1 MRPGMRK
8 VLEKHFSIFPNE
20 IPTLPPKRE
29 VECHIKLE
37 PGHRPPARAP
47 YRLTYGQLDELRKQ
61 LESYLAKGQIR
72 PSNSPFAAPVLFVTK
87 ADGTQ
92 RMCIDYTQL
101 NKICVRDRYPLPH
114 PDDLISCLHGAKYF
128 SSLDLRQYF
137 HQIRMAK
144 GDEEKTAFVIRYG
157 TFEWLVML
165 FGYCNAPGIS
175 MRMINKTLRPLLD
188 RCVIVF
194 IDDLLIFSRTPEEH
208 ERDVEAVLQLV
219 ANESLYVKLSKCD
232 WFRTEAKFL
241 GLVISEGGFRPAPEK
256 VQGLQDFPKPT
267 DHTSLRQFLGLGNW
281 FRKFVKGYSQVA
293 SPLLSLL
300 RISIPFVWE
309 PVHDQAFV
317 ALKKAVLKLTTLALP
332 DPNQPI
338 YIAHDASQ
346 SHQAIGAVAIQRCQK
361 TGAYRLLAFG
371 SRRLTPTEARYPV
384 RELELL
390 AIVHFAKVWRHFLTP
405 GSEFWTDHKSLEN
418 LRKSFER
425 CSLHVRRW
433 IEFLEEVAVPINYIP
448 GRANSVADA
457 LSRNPPPLVQSSPS
471 TPLPSVRVRQPT
483 PPTVSQADGPDDDEV
498 PGLEPEYEDE
508 GAVVGETRSL
518 GGGHGS
524 TEQRQCRTTLKV
536 EGDVELQRRCR
547 EEYANDPWFAPV
559 HAHLKNSPNKL
570 PSPHLIPRLKGLSLR
585 DGLLFQG
592 DRLCVPRSQ
601 RTALI
606 RESHSSPE
614 SAHFGVE
621 KTYSRMAER
630 YFWPQMWRDVRRFVR
645 ACDPCQRS
653 KAPSRAPP
661 GLLQPLPVPNHPWEV
676 TQIDF
681 LVGLPAF
688 GDEQFNCLI
697 VVTNSLS
704 KGVCLIRTYTTATVE
719 QTLYTL
725 SGTHLS
731 FSMMAEHDTPRSA
744 ERMNRT
750 IEEALRC
757 LVETQHHRWAEFI
770 PSLEFAYNTSVY
782 IGTGR
787 SPFQLKH
794 GKEPLTLPA
803 LSLSPSVQPSSE
815 ASDFL
820 KEHREAIEA
829 ARASLEAAQS
839 SQIQN
844 ANRRRRPTDNI
855 KMGDYVLIHRSWWIT
870 AAKPDIPLY
879 SCKLDSLWFGPFE
892 VTQFDQSRDNFEV
905 ALPAGSRKDPHVYT
919 SLCKLYCH
927 EGRGRPAVRLPSW
940 ADEEYEVEKVL
951 GVRGRGKGTQ
961 YRVQWVGFPESEAS

>member
-1 MRPGMRK
+1 MRPRMRK

-20 IPTLPPKRE
+20 IPKRE

-72 PSNSPFAAPVLFVTK
+72 PSNSLFAAPVLFVMK

-114 PDDLISCLHGAKYF
+114 PDDLISRLHGAKYF

-137 HQIRMAK
+137 HQIRVAE
-144 GDEEKTAFVIRYG
+144 GDEEKTAFVTRYSM
-157 TFEWLVML
+157 FEWLVMP

-175 MRMINKTLRPLLD
+175 MRMINKILRPLLD

-208 ERDVEAVLQLV
+208 KRDVEAVLQLL
-219 ANESLYVKLSKCD
+219 AVKLSKCD
-232 WFRTEAKFL
+232 WFRTDAKFL
-241 GLVISEGGFRPAPEK
+241 GLVISEGGFRPALEK

-267 DHTSLRQFLGLGNW
+267 NRTSLRQFLKLGNW
-281 FRKFVKGYSQVA
+281 FRKFVRGYSQVA

-317 ALKKAVLKLTTLALP
+317 ALKKAVLELAILTLP
-332 DPNQPI
+332 DPSQPV

-346 SHQAIGAVAIQRCQK
+346 SHQAIGPVAIQRCQK

-371 SRRLTPTEARYPV
+371 SRRLIPTEARYPV

-418 LRKSFER
+418 LKKSFEH
-425 CSLHVRRW
+425 CSLRVRQW
-433 IEFLEEVAVPINYIP
+433 IEFLEEVAVPIKYIP
-448 GRANSVADA
+448 GRANIVADA
-457 LSRNPPPLVQSSPS
+457 LSRNPPPLVQSSS
-471 TPLPSVRVRQPT
+471 SAPLSSVTVRQPT

-518 GGGHGS
+518 GGGHGGR
-524 TEQRQCRTTLKV
+524 EQRQCRTTLKV

-570 PSPHLIPRLKGLSLR
+570 PSPHLVPRLKGLFLR
-585 DGLLFQG
+585 DGLLFWG
-592 DRLCVPRSQ
+592 DRLCVPHSQ

-614 SAHFGVE
+614 SAHFGVR
-621 KTYSRMAER
+621 KTYTRMAEK
-630 YFWPQMWRDVRRFVR
+630 YFWPQMWRDVRRFVH

-653 KAPSRAPP
+653 KAPSRVPP
-661 GLLQPLPVPNHPWEV
+661 GLLRPLPVPNHPWEV

-688 GDEQFNCLI
+688 GDEQFNCLM
-697 VVTNSLS
+697 VVTDSLS
-704 KGVCLIRTYTTATVE
+704 KGVGLIRTHTTATAEQAGRLYYENVTVKKGWQRTILSDRDPRFLSRFW
-719 QTLYTL
+719 QTLHTL
-725 SGTHLS
+725 SGMHLS
-731 FSMMAEHDTPRSA
+731 FSTTAHHDTPGSA

-750 IEEALRC
+750 IKEALRC
-757 LVETQHHRWAEFI
+757 LVET
-770 PSLEFAYNTSVY
+770 
-782 IGTGR
+782 
-787 SPFQLKH
+787 
-794 GKEPLTLPA
+794 
-803 LSLSPSVQPSSE
+803 
-815 ASDFL
+815 
-820 KEHREAIEA
+820 
-829 ARASLEAAQS
+829 
-839 SQIQN
+839 
-844 ANRRRRPTDNI
+844 
-855 KMGDYVLIHRSWWIT
+855 
-870 AAKPDIPLY
+870 
-879 SCKLDSLWFGPFE
+879 
-892 VTQFDQSRDNFEV
+892 
-905 ALPAGSRKDPHVYT
+905 
-919 SLCKLYCH
+919 
-927 EGRGRPAVRLPSW
+927 
-940 ADEEYEVEKVL
+940 
-951 GVRGRGKGTQ
+951 
-961 YRVQWVGFPESEAS
+961 